1 MKYKILAV
9 TTGLLLA
16 VSVLLQTVIAAGA
29 YGPTKEN
36 ETLWDIASRL
46 RPSANVTVQ
55 QMMLALREKNPEAF
69 NANNINTLQKNVYLT
84 LPTQAEIN
92 HYSKA
97 TALHRTWHEN
107 RQWQSGRVKPW
118 TRTDARNTQI
128 RLKAEINEL
137 RAQLKQEQHHSS
149 ELSARIR
156 KLQATT
162 KVPESA
168 VTAPTGI
175 SSTSTQSAQPE
186 EVKKLQAEVASLKSQ
201 LEEKDTHIQNLQ
213 ASLREASISIKR
225 QYEESQNLHPQL
237 QAVKPDSHVAAPVP
251 PPEPGTGSQ
260 PSLSLEGTPEK
271 ALEPTQ
277 AASPDL
283 AAPPAFTDQVSG
295 KVSAPVAAT
304 PEPVTEAVPLKQVLE
319 QQTSGKKEG
328 NPASKLVTPSHL
340 SMAVAL
346 ISLLF
351 ILALLWRSFSQQRM
365 LNKEEERLRAS
376 LDQYDALAGRKE
388 PEILPDS
395 P

>member
-46 RPSANVTVQ
+46 RPSGNISVQ

-69 NANNINTLQKNVYLT
+69 NANNINTLQKSVYLT
-84 LPTQAEIN
+84 LPTQAEIRQ
-92 HYSKA
+92 YSKGA
-97 TALHRTWHEN
+97 ALQQARHEN
-107 RQWQSGRVKPW
+107 RQWQSGRVKSW
-118 TRTDARNTQI
+118 TRTAARNTQAS
-128 RLKAEINEL
+128 LKAEINEL
-137 RAQLKQEQHHSS
+137 RAQLKQEQSRS
-149 ELSARIR
+149 GELSARIK
-156 KLQATT
+156 KLQATAT
-162 KVPESA
+162 APESVVA
-168 VTAPTGI
+168 ATP
-175 SSTSTQSAQPE
+175 QPE
-186 EVKKLQAEVASLKSQ
+186 EIKKLQIEVASLKSQ

-225 QYEESQNLHPQL
+225 QYEESQNLHAQL
-237 QAVKPDSHVAAPVP
+237 KAVKPDSTVAAPVP
-251 PPEPGTGSQ
+251 PAEPGTGSQ

-271 ALEPTQ
+271 AVEPAQ

-295 KVSAPVAAT
+295 KASAPVAAVQ
-304 PEPVTEAVPLKQVLE
+304 EPVTEPVPLKQVLE
-319 QQTSGKKEG
+319 QQTNAKTGEK
-328 NPASKLVTPSHL
+328 PVSKLVTPSRV

-346 ISLLF
+346 ISLMF

-365 LNKEEERLRAS
+365 LNKEEERLRVS
-376 LDQYDALAGRKE
+376 LDAYDASAGRKE
-388 PEILPDS
+388 PEILPGS